1 MHTQLCTTYCPG
13 PPEPGWPLVTLRT
26 RQVGYKNM
34 MATRRSSWRTCQN
47 VEDQAEG
54 GDKDLYAQYRG
65 MVSSEIAKIIDMVV
79 DDAVSKYTKGP
90 LAAKK
95 RENLVFFH
103 KM

>member
-1 MHTQLCTTYCPG
+1 M
-13 PPEPGWPLVTLRT
+13 
-26 RQVGYKNM
+26 
-34 MATRRSSWRTCQN
+34 
-47 VEDQAEG
+47 
-54 GDKDLYAQYRG
+54 YAQYRG